1 MQKSAIFKDENKL
14 WLHIVQGKQVIC
26 TMRPF
31 LLVLCLAVGLSS
43 ARWLRRARTDQ
54 PKETSFVGE
63 ATNEL
68 STTIF
73 QGYIDDNRNIAF
85 SPLGYAAILAI
96 LAEGAKGETRN
107 QLITALHLPE
117 DQNLTRK
124 TFRYI
129 MERLKNTNEY
139 KYNQP
144 ELKNFF
150 YIYKNYTVN
159 EDYKKILEDYYLT
172 EVRSVERYNSDE
184 IKSDDTNTDSEVN
197 VELPKKKE
205 DSETKEDIPELV
217 LPKETEEKFI
227 SFAVVDKPEKIDI
240 SQTEYKPAKNIKEKI
255 KLVKT
260 YPKKEKEESNDEEET
275 MVAVEA
281 RNHAR
286 SLKILQNKND
296 ITSSVSVNSVGKKS
310 GKPSISNS
318 LMIIFNGMY
327 FRGSWKQ
334 PFEVVEPG
342 VFYKSNTEKKQVPM
356 MKATGTFKTS
366 SLPDLDSEAILLPY
380 DGGRYALLLVVPR
393 SRDGLT
399 RLTADLPSVPVS
411 EIQETLQDEEL
422 QVSLPSFYVETTTK
436 PVAALAKFGVS
447 NIFSR
452 EAELSGVSQDEGL
465 FVQELVQHVAVRV
478 DNADSTANELSV
490 ANPGVQSLKNIP
502 LYEDRSPR
510 RFYVEHP
517 FIFYIIDRLD
527 NLVVV
532 AGKVVDPE
540 QPTPFRV

>member
-1 MQKSAIFKDENKL
+1 
-14 WLHIVQGKQVIC
+14 
-26 TMRPF
+26 MRPF
-31 LLVLCLAVGLSS
+31 LLVLCLVVGLSN
-43 ARWLRRARTDQ
+43 ARWLRRGRTDQ
-54 PKETSFVGE
+54 PKETSFIGE

-85 SPLGYAAILAI
+85 SPLGYATILAI

-150 YIYKNYTVN
+150 YIYKNYTIN

-172 EVRSVERYNSDE
+172 DVRSVERYNSGM
-184 IKSDDTNTDSEVN
+184 IKTDDTNTDSEAN

-205 DSETKEDIPELV
+205 DSEIKEVIPELV
-217 LPKETEEKFI
+217 PPKETEEKFI
-227 SFAVVDKPEKIDI
+227 SFAVEDKPEKVDI

-255 KLVKT
+255 KLVKA
-260 YPKKEKEESNDEEET
+260 YSKKGKEESDDEEET

-286 SLKILQNKND
+286 SLKILQDKND

-310 GKPSISNS
+310 IKTSTIDS

-334 PFEVVEPG
+334 PFEAVENG
-342 VFYKSNTEKKQVPM
+342 VFYKSNTEKIQVPM
-356 MKATGTFKTS
+356 MKTTGTFKTS

-422 QVSLPSFYVETTTK
+422 QVSLPLFNVETTTK
-436 PVAALAKFGVS
+436 PIAALAKFGVS

-452 EAELSGVSQDEGL
+452 EADLSGVSQDEGL

-490 ANPGVQSLKNIP
+490 AIPGVQSLKNIP
-502 LYEDRSPR
+502 LYEERSPR

-532 AGKVVDPE
+532 AGKIIDPK

>member
-1 MQKSAIFKDENKL
+1 
-14 WLHIVQGKQVIC
+14 
-26 TMRPF
+26 MRSF
-31 LLVLCLAVGLSS
+31 LLVLCIAVGVSN
-43 ARWLRRARTDQ
+43 ARWLRRSRSDQ
-54 PKETSFVGE
+54 PKDTRFIGD

-73 QGYIDDNRNIAF
+73 QGYIDDNKNIAF

-107 QLITALHLPE
+107 QLVSALHLPE
-117 DQNLTRK
+117 DPNLTRK

-139 KYNQP
+139 KYNKP

-150 YIYKNYTVN
+150 YIYKNYTIN

-172 EVRSVERYNSDE
+172 EVRSVERYNSE
-184 IKSDDTNTDSEVN
+184 LIKSDEDSNDEVS
-197 VELPKKKE
+197 VELPEKKDADEKKE
-205 DSETKEDIPELV
+205 DMPENMP
-217 LPKETEEKFI
+217 PKETEEKFI
-227 SFAVVDKPEKIDI
+227 SFAMEDKPEKVDI
-240 SQTEYKPAKNIKEKI
+240 TQIEYKPAKNIKEKI

-260 YPKKEKEESNDEEET
+260 YPKKEKDEFEDEEET

-286 SLKILQNKND
+286 SLKILHDKND
-296 ITSSVSVNSVGKKS
+296 ISSSISVNSVGKKS
-310 GKPSISNS
+310 GKPSKSNS

-334 PFEVVEPG
+334 PFETIESG
-342 VFYKSNTEKKQVPM
+342 VFYKSNTEKKQVSM
-356 MKATGTFKTS
+356 MRTTGTFKTA
-366 SLPDLDSEAILLPY
+366 SLPDLDSETILLPY
-380 DGGRYALLLVVPR
+380 SGGRYALLVVVPR
-393 SRDGLT
+393 SRDGLI
-399 RLTADLPSVPVS
+399 RLTADLPSVPIS
-411 EIQETLQDEEL
+411 EIQDALIDEEL
-422 QVSLPSFYVETTTK
+422 QVSIPSFYVETTTK

-447 NIFSR
+447 SIFSR
-452 EAELSGVSQDEGL
+452 EAELSGVSEDEGL

-478 DNADSTANELSV
+478 DNADSSANELSA
-490 ANPGVQSLKNIP
+490 ANPGIESLKNVP
-502 LYEDRSPR
+502 LYEERSPR
-510 RFYVEHP
+510 RFCVEHP

-532 AGKVVDPE
+532 AGKITDPQ
-540 QPTPFRV
+540 QPTLFEI